1 MGFEPSTGDTKYTK
15 DLSGML
21 RKHYRIDDT
30 RGGSRTT
37 FRVNCLFGNRAALPS
52 PSSFTMTHASS
63 FLRATVLSKRQEHET
78 CVIAHSWLNQVWG
91 KEGFNN
97 LRHPCCSNNLM
108 RSSYNLSNIKALE
121 AKGVRFALF
130 RALESGEDS
139 IDAMLAGSGG
149 NALHAALTMC
159 EHVDV
164 YGTGLYSGGANE
176 DKVYAHA
183 YDEKVGV
190 CLEPGS
196 RVYEFGNLKGL
207 NGFFNWRRDRVKQ
220 ELLMHLMHAMG
231 VIRWVQ

>member
-1 MGFEPSTGDTKYTK
+1 M
-15 DLSGML
+15 
-21 RKHYRIDDT
+21 
-30 RGGSRTT
+30 
-37 FRVNCLFGNRAALPS
+37 
-52 PSSFTMTHASS
+52 
-63 FLRATVLSKRQEHET
+63 
-78 CVIAHSWLNQVWG
+78 
-91 KEGFNN
+91 
-97 LRHPCCSNNLM
+97 RHPCCSNNLM
-108 RSSYNLSNIKALE
+108 RSSYNLSNIRRL
-121 AKGVRFALF
+121 RQ
-130 RALESGEDS
+130 RALVRPLPCIESGEDS
-139 IDAMLAGSGG
+139 IDAMLAGSREW
-149 NALHAALTMC
+149 LHAALTMC